1 MSTTFAIKLE
11 NGEEK
16 AVARRVGRGYP
27 LGAEVYFLDEIYK
40 LLNNDLEVYPID
52 NTAQGIFTI
61 GDIRRENL
69 EFERKKKLFD
79 TIGYMNEDELIKV
92 LGVVRKRFEE
102 IVGDSSSDSF
112 QIDFPCT
119 KIPNGEI

>member
-16 AVARRVGRGYP
+16 AIARRVGRGYP
-27 LGAEVYFLDEIYK
+27 LGAEVYFLDEVYK
-40 LLNNDLEVYPID
+40 LLNNDIEVYPID

-61 GDIRRENL
+61 GDIKNANL
-69 EFERKKKLFD
+69 VFTSKKKLYD
-79 TIGYMNEDELIKV
+79 TIGYMDEDELIKV
-92 LGVVRKRFEE
+92 IGVVRKRLEE
-102 IVGDSSSDSF
+102 IVGDSPSDSF